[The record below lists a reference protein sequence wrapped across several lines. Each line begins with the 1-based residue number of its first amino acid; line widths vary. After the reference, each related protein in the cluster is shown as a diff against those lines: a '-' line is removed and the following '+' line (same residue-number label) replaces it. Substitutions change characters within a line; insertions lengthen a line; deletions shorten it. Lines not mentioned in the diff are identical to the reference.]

1 MPDVTA
7 KGGVIRVV
15 ISRWRKMVRKPT
27 RGNRQ
32 KKDGR
37 HGGEICCEKIWAIG
51 RIRGRR
57 RIFRTTSGMCTEYKH
72 AS

>member
-7 KGGVIRVV
+7 KGGVMRVV
-15 ISRWRKMVRKPT
+15 ISRRCKMVREPT

-32 KKDGR
+32 REDDRHEREIRCGR
-37 HGGEICCEKIWAIG
+37 TWAIG